1 MKLNNNTKY
10 YERLLNNT
18 ANQRILLKDSRP
30 CARSMQQPHT
40 LLLRHP
46 IGHRPRLPQSL
57 PHWHQAT
64 RLRRLPHHFSYLRQ
78 LPQLRSNQ
86 RPRLT
91 IYFVEIILK
100 IADYSPLYDSL
111 H

>member
-18 ANQRILLKDSRP
+18 ANQRILPKNSRP
-30 CARSMQQPHT
+30 RATGMQQPHT

-46 IGHRPRLPQSL
+46 IGHRPRLPQRH
-57 PHWHQAT
+57 PHRHQAP
-64 RLRRLPHHFSYLRQ
+64 RLRRLPHHNTNLRQ

-86 RPRLT
+86 RPRLP
-91 IYFVEIILK
+91 IYFVEIKQWKILF
-100 IADYSPLYDSL
+100 LTNGTL
-111 H
+111 